1 MRLLLLPLLIFFI
14 GCSSSHLEQGSLAE
28 EEYLSKINKE
38 LNNEDV
44 IVNYTDSKS
53 EEGVF
58 IRVDSKFLL
67 IKQHNTIKEISINR
81 VRSIEY
87 QNGSVL
93 AGSIVGGIVG
103 FFAGALIVKASG
115 ATINFGGGSKNP
127 EFILA
132 IPFTTLAGT
141 IWGGVQGNSYKTI
154 KLEIDSTTSSA
165 KIR

>member
-1 MRLLLLPLLIFFI
+1 M
-14 GCSSSHLEQGSLAE
+14 HLEKGSLTKD
-28 EEYLSKINKE
+28 EYLSKINKE
-38 LNNEDV
+38 LNNEN
-44 IVNYTDSKS
+44 IIINYTNNKS

-58 IRVDSKFLL
+58 IRVDLKFLL

-81 VRSIEY
+81 VRSLEY

-103 FFAGALIVKASG
+103 FFAGALILKASG
-115 ATINFGGGSKNP
+115 ATINFGGGSKNQ
-127 EFILA
+127 EYFLA
-132 IPFTTLAGT
+132 IPLTTLAGT